1 MDAKDVIL
9 MSGPQVCV
17 LQCIVWTWLDLVV
30 SAVQVFRIGIG
41 IKMKSPPADQTRT
54 SWGGLFR
61 KKPSHSIKQTK
72 ANYLNKTCLCL
83 CCDFT
88 WDGHKGHVKHCMGI
102 LCFDDV

>member
-9 MSGPQVCV
+9 MSGPEVGV
-17 LQCIVWTWLDLVV
+17 LQCIVWTWLDLVLDLV

-61 KKPSHSIKQTK
+61 KKPSPNEKQTK
-72 ANYLNKTCLCL
+72 ANYLNKT
-83 CCDFT
+83 
-88 WDGHKGHVKHCMGI
+88 
-102 LCFDDV
+102 